1 MPEVERILGNYPF
14 VQRDDL
20 IPILQEIQDSIG
32 YLSEEAIVKVGKHL
46 NIPASKVYGLATF
59 YNQFRF
65 EAKGKYHIQICNG
78 TSCHVN
84 TNTLIINELFKKL
97 SIKNGE
103 ITKDGNFSLEET
115 TCMGACGFGP
125 VMAINGKYF
134 TKLNLK
140 KLNEVIE
147 FYMNL
152 EE

>member
-1 MPEVERILGNYPF
+1 MPEVERILRNYPF

-20 IPILQEIQDSIG
+20 IPILQEIQDAIG
-32 YLSEEAIVKVGKHL
+32 FLSEEAIVKVGKYL

-78 TSCHVN
+78 ASCHVH
-84 TNTLIINELFKKL
+84 TNTLIINELYKKL
-97 SIKNGE
+97 AIKNGE
-103 ITKDGNFSLEET
+103 ITKNGNFSFEET
-115 TCMGACGFGP
+115 SCMGACGFGP
-125 VMAINGKYF
+125 VMSINGKYF
-134 TKLNLK
+134 TKLNVK